1 MALMNPVMAGSGK
14 GPVPSEP
21 GAPAKSREPIEA
33 GRLPRRR
40 PDRMWAGLSAG
51 GHCAIC
57 GTTVKLDEM
66 EYELEFAR
74 KDHDSG
80 VDRHRVHI
88 QCFSAFISS
97 VHEDVAGP
105 SAPPSLHQT

>member
-1 MALMNPVMAGSGK
+1 MALMSPVPAGPGK
-14 GPVPSEP
+14 G
-21 GAPAKSREPIEA
+21 APDKSSQPMEA

-51 GHCAIC
+51 AQCAIC
-57 GTTVKLDEM
+57 GTVLKQDEM

-74 KDHDSG
+74 QDHDSG

-97 VHEDVAGP
+97 VHEDDAGA
-105 SAPPSLHQT
+105 SAPPSRHQT